1 MPRSLRPSA
10 TFVHLHLFSFVTLP
24 TLSADTAQDR
34 FQQKV
39 QPLIDNIYK
48 PLGIDVDAL
57 GDRLYALLEP
67 YLDDTVSDLSP
78 LERWSQEDILLI
90 TYGDSIQSNSADQA
104 PLQTLHSFLSEYL
117 EDVLSGVH
125 ILPFFPYSSDDG
137 FSIIDY
143 LQINPELGT
152 WDDIALIAQKF
163 DLMTDVVLNHVSSQS
178 DWFQQFK
185 RGEKPGCDYFLV
197 VDPEKDVSGVVRPRN
212 SSLLCPVETTEGT
225 KHVWATFSHDQIDLN
240 FANPDVLVEFLK
252 IILSYLEAGA
262 KILRLDAVGYL
273 WKTLG
278 TPCIHLRQ
286 THLLI
291 RLIREAIALA
301 RPDAIIISETNVPN
315 VENLSYFGQH
325 NEAHLIYNFSLP
337 PLLVNAMLQERSDHL
352 KTWMM
357 SMPPAPKGCAY
368 FNFTASHD
376 GIGMRPTEGLLGEG
390 EYDTFLSCMR
400 QFGGE
405 ISMRAKSDGTSS
417 PYEVNISW
425 FDAMKGTAN
434 GEDEWQI
441 PRFICSQTVMMSLE
455 GIPAFYIHSLL
466 ATPNDREG
474 MERSGRNRSIN
485 RYQWGLE
492 ALTDALNDPGS
503 NQSAVLKELSRLI
516 KLRRQQPAFH
526 PNATQYTLRLKPA
539 LFGFWRQ
546 SIDREQSIFSIHNL
560 TPREQTLKLQDINLI
575 ETESWFDLIG
585 NRSLVER
592 KGKITLSPYQSVW
605 ITNWSAPTSEAVS
618 DAA

>member
-1 MPRSLRPSA
+1 
-10 TFVHLHLFSFVTLP
+10 
-24 TLSADTAQDR
+24 
-34 FQQKV
+34 
-39 QPLIDNIYK
+39 
-48 PLGIDVDAL
+48 
-57 GDRLYALLEP
+57 
-67 YLDDTVSDLSP
+67 
-78 LERWSQEDILLI
+78 
-90 TYGDSIQSNSADQA
+90 
-104 PLQTLHSFLSEYL
+104 
-117 EDVLSGVH
+117 
-125 ILPFFPYSSDDG
+125 
-137 FSIIDY
+137 
-143 LQINPELGT
+143 
-152 WDDIALIAQKF
+152 
-163 DLMTDVVLNHVSSQS
+163 
-178 DWFQQFK
+178 
-185 RGEKPGCDYFLV
+185 
-197 VDPEKDVSGVVRPRN
+197 
-212 SSLLCPVETTEGT
+212 
-225 KHVWATFSHDQIDLN
+225 
-240 FANPDVLVEFLK
+240 
-252 IILSYLEAGA
+252 
-262 KILRLDAVGYL
+262 
-273 WKTLG
+273 
-278 TPCIHLRQ
+278 
-286 THLLI
+286 
-291 RLIREAIALA
+291 
-301 RPDAIIISETNVPN
+301 
-315 VENLSYFGQH
+315 
-325 NEAHLIYNFSLP
+325 
-337 PLLVNAMLQERSDHL
+337 
-352 KTWMM
+352 
-357 SMPPAPKGCAY
+357 Y

>member
-1 MPRSLRPSA
+1 M
-10 TFVHLHLFSFVTLP
+10 TLP

-185 RGEKPGCDYFLV
+185 RGEKPGCDYFLM